1 MKIYKI
7 FGRLGPAFVV
17 GACIIGPGS
26 VTLMSKTGALYGYSM
41 LWLSVLAGALTCGF
55 MTLFMRFAICSDETF
70 LDVARRKL
78 GRVFALIAGVSVAST
93 NAAFQFGNC
102 LGVTAGM
109 NMFIKDL
116 PQQVW
121 PIAFT
126 TAAVLFLFTFKRI
139 YRIIEKMM
147 SALLMLML
155 AAFAVNMVSAR
166 PNVLH
171 AAKGIC
177 VPVIPNNVDWVTI
190 GGLVATTFALTAVIF
205 QSYAVKAKGWTQKDW
220 ASGLTDTLTAS
231 LVFTLIGMVIMTT
244 AAAVLFDRGIKVDSA
259 AAMAL
264 QLEKVFGRFAGI
276 IFGIGFSAAA
286 FSSFIVN
293 SLMGAVLLNDALGL
307 GGKLDSKPTKI
318 FAAVVLLTGMVT
330 SLVII
335 GYKPPA
341 DASVQAVG
349 GFAADPKV
357 IALAIGQA
365 ATLLAVPFGT
375 VATVVVLFDKRW
387 RKGRRLS
394 IWTQGLVMFGAAVL
408 LAIAIMMYVKLES
421 IVTKIFAGA

>member
-7 FGRLGPAFVV
+7 LGRLGPAFVV

-41 LWLSVLAGALTCGF
+41 LWLSVLTGALTCGF
-55 MTLFMRFAICSDETF
+55 MILFMRFAIYSDETF
-70 LDVARRKL
+70 LEVTRRKL
-78 GRVFALIAGVSVAST
+78 GGVFALIAGVSVAST

-109 NMFIKDL
+109 NMFIKGL

-121 PIAFT
+121 PIGFT
-126 TAAVLFLFTFKRI
+126 TAAILFLFTFKRI
-139 YRIIEKMM
+139 YRIIEKLM
-147 SALLMLML
+147 SALLLLML

-166 PNVLH
+166 PNVLQ

-177 VPVIPNNVDWVTI
+177 VPLIPHNVDWVTI

-231 LVFTLIGMVIMTT
+231 VVFTLVGMVIMTT
-244 AAAVLFDRGIKVDSA
+244 AAAVLFGRGIKVDSA

-264 QLEKVFGRFAGI
+264 QLENIFGRFAGV
-276 IFGIGFSAAA
+276 IFGIGFGTAA
-286 FSSFIVN
+286 FSSFIVS
-293 SLMGAVLLNDALGL
+293 SLMGGVLINDGLGL

-318 FAAVVLLTGMVT
+318 FATVVLLIGMVT
-330 SLVII
+330 SLLII
-335 GYKPPA
+335 SYKPA
-341 DASVQAVG
+341 GTSMQAG
-349 GFAADPKV
+349 GGIGSDPKV

-394 IWTQGLVMFGAAVL
+394 IWTKGFVIFGAAVL